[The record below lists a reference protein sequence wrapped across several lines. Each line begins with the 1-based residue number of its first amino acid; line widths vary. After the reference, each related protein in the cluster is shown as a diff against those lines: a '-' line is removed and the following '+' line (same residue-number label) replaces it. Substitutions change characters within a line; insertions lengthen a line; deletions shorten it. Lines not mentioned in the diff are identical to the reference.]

1 MRYGINRRKC
11 AIKQIA
17 QKFNLSKQSIYAT
30 EKRALIKLHESEK
43 LCGTAQCISGFYL
56 NIDRE
61 ECKCFGLSWAVYL
74 AEQ

>member
-43 LCGTAQCISGFYL
+43 YAEL
-56 NIDRE
+56 
-61 ECKCFGLSWAVYL
+61 LSDIIPL
-74 AEQ
+74 E